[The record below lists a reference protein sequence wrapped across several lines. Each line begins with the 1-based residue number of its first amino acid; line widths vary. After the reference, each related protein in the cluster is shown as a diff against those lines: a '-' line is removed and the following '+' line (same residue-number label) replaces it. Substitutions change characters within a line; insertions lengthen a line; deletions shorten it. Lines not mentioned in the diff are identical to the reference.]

1 MNPRPLAKIMRKQ
14 FYLFIPALLTLLFLL
29 GRLPA
34 HAQAGDPY
42 SLIAAVNQL
51 RAVNGLPELQ
61 VNSILMS
68 VVQAHTDYQAAIGE
82 VTHVSADGSR
92 PRDRAAAAGYGGG
105 ANFFISENIA
115 GGTNLSVSEVIG
127 WWQGDDLH
135 LNTMLGA
142 SYAEI
147 GAGVA
152 VVGDFVY
159 YTIDTAYVSGGS
171 ALPVATSAVT
181 AVPIYYVITATPKPD
196 GSVVHIVQSGQT
208 LIGIAQA
215 YGISVTE
222 IKALNNLTSDTIYVG
237 DALLIIPAG
246 TPAPTQTATPTST
259 ATKLATATPQPT
271 RTPTAVPTRTS
282 ELATP
287 TPVPAETSPD
297 VLGNALL
304 LVIVVLGVGGV
315 LLMVIGGLLKR
326 RRG

>member
-1 MNPRPLAKIMRKQ
+1 MEPRTLAKLMRKK
-14 FYLFIPALLTLLFLL
+14 FILCIPGLLLLVLLT
-29 GRLPA
+29 GNLPVR
-34 HAQAGDPY
+34 AQAGDPY

-51 RAVNGLPELQ
+51 RSANGLPALQ
-61 VNSILMS
+61 INSVLMS

-82 VTHVSADGSR
+82 VTHVGADGSR

-105 ANFFISENIA
+105 ANFFIAENIA

-142 SYAEI
+142 SYAQI

-171 ALPVATSAVT
+171 ILPLATSGAT
-181 AVPIYYVITATPKPD
+181 TVPIYYVITATPKPD

-222 IKALNNLTSDTIYVG
+222 IKTLNNLTSDNIYVG

-246 TPAPTQTATPTST
+246 TPAPTDTATAT
-259 ATKLATATPQPT
+259 ATATHVVTSTPQPT
-271 RTPTAVPTRTS
+271 RTPTAVPTVTAI
-282 ELATP
+282 LTTP
-287 TPVPAETSPD
+287 TLMPMETSPD
-297 VLGNALL
+297 LVGNI
-304 LVIVVLGVGGV
+304 LVVVIAVLGVGGV
-315 LLMVIGGLLKR
+315 VLMVIGGLIKR

>member
-1 MNPRPLAKIMRKQ
+1 MRKQ
-14 FYLFIPALLTLLFLL
+14 LVFFIPVLLILVLLLS
-29 GRLPA
+29 RLPA

-51 RAVNGLPELQ
+51 RAVNGLPQLQ

-68 VVQAHTDYQAAIGE
+68 VVQAHTDYQATIGE
-82 VTHVSADGSR
+82 VTHVGADGSR

-105 ANFFISENIA
+105 ANFFLSENIA
-115 GGTNLSVSEVIG
+115 GGTNLSISEVIG

-142 SYAEI
+142 TYAEI

-171 ALPVATSAVT
+171 VLPVATSGATV
-181 AVPIYYVITATPKPD
+181 VPIYYVITATPKPD
-196 GSVVHIVQSGQT
+196 GSVVHIVQPGQT

-222 IKALNNLTSDTIYVG
+222 IKTLNNLTSDNIYVG

-246 TPAPTQTATPTST
+246 NPAPTGTATSTST
-259 ATKLATATPQPT
+259 ATKVATATTQPT
-271 RTPTAVPTRTS
+271 RTPTALPTRTPLS
-282 ELATP
+282 P
-287 TPVPAETSPD
+287 TPAPAQAETSPD
-297 VLGNALL
+297 VLGNV
-304 LVIVVLGVGGV
+304 LVVIIAIMGGGGI